1 MNRTRTI
8 GVVVGV
14 ALLVG
19 LAGCAG
25 IGGSS
30 ADAGV
35 GGEADLERSIDVSAG
50 GEAVGEPDRATLRV
64 AVTAT
69 GSTPEAVRDDLATGD
84 SRLREALTEWGLDE
98 DDIRTDRYDVRET
111 HESRDDPD
119 REAYQGIHRYA
130 IDVDDVDAVGS
141 VIDVTVDAGADEVQ
155 QIQFGL
161 SEERERDV
169 RDEALENAMANA
181 DADAETLAAASDL
194 DVTGVY
200 SVSTGDASWTPYAV
214 RDAAVLESADSGGA
228 PATGIETGDVTVRVT
243 VNVVYGAE
251 A

>member
-1 MNRTRTI
+1 MNRTRTL

-14 ALLVG
+14 VLLVG

-35 GGEADLERSIDVSAG
+35 GDETDLERSIDVSAS
-50 GEAVGEPDRATLRV
+50 GEAVGEPDTATLRV

-69 GSTPEAVRDDLATGD
+69 GSTPDAVRDDLATGD
-84 SRLREALTEWGLDE
+84 NRLREALTEWGIDE

-111 HESRDDPD
+111 YESRDDPERD
-119 REAYQGIHRYA
+119 TYQGIHRYA
-130 IDVDDVDAVGS
+130 ITVDDVDAVGS
-141 VIDVTVDAGADEVQ
+141 VIDVAVDAGADEVQ

-161 SEERERDV
+161 SEERERTV
-169 RDEALENAMANA
+169 RDEAFENAMRNA

-200 SVSTGDASWTPYAV
+200 SVSTGDTGWTPYAV
-214 RDAAVLESADSGGA
+214 ADAAVLESADDGGA

-243 VNVVYGAE
+243 VNVVYGA
-251 A
+251 AA